1 MDTKKIFD
9 AVINGNIQETQD
21 GVNEALAANVPADQI
36 LNEALIPAMTEVG
49 CLFEAQEFYV
59 PEMLVSAK
67 AMQSGLKTL
76 KPLLASQ
83 AGPSSG
89 QTSPKAV
96 FGTVK
101 GDLHDIGKDLV
112 IMMLEGAGFQV
123 TDLGVDVPPEKFVQA
138 VHDGAQ
144 LIGLSAMLT
153 TTMLNMKTTID
164 ALKEAGAR
172 DKVKVIVGGAPLT
185 QSYADHIGADGFA
198 KDASSAVRKA
208 KELITALEAIHD

>member
-9 AVINGNIQETQD
+9 AVLNGDIQETQN
-21 GVNEALAANVPADQI
+21 GVNEALAANVPAEQI

-49 CLFEAQEFYV
+49 CLFEAQEYYV

-67 AMQSGLKTL
+67 AMQSGLTTL
-76 KPLLASQ
+76 KPFLASQ
-83 AGPSSG
+83 ADPSSG

-112 IMMLEGAGFQV
+112 VMMLEGAGFEV
-123 TDLGVDVPPEKFVQA
+123 TDLGVDVPPERFVQA
-138 VHDGAQ
+138 VNEGAQ

-153 TTMLNMKTTID
+153 TTMLNMKVTID
-164 ALKEAGAR
+164 ALTDAGVR
-172 DKVKVIVGGAPLT
+172 SKVKVMVGGAPLT
-185 QSYADHIGADGFA
+185 QSFADHIGADGFA
-198 KDASSAVRKA
+198 KDASSAVRTA
-208 KELITALEAIHD
+208 KELITHG

>member
-1 MDTKKIFD
+1 MDPKKIFD
-9 AVINGNIQETQD
+9 AVVNGDIQETQI
-21 GVNEALAANVPADQI
+21 GVNEALSANVSAEQI

-76 KPLLASQ
+76 KPLLVDEANQSGRQ
-83 AGPSSG
+83 A
-89 QTSPKAV
+89 SPKAA

-112 IMMLEGAGFQV
+112 IMMLESAGFQV
-123 TDLGVDVPPEKFVQA
+123 TDLGVDVPPERFVQA
-138 VHDGAQ
+138 VNDGAQ

-153 TTMLNMKTTID
+153 TTMPNMKTTIES
-164 ALKEAGAR
+164 LTEAGVR
-172 DKVKVIVGGAPLT
+172 NKVKVIVGGAPLT
-185 QSYADHIGADGFA
+185 QAYADHIGADGFA
-198 KDASSAVRKA
+198 KDASSAVRTA
-208 KELITALEAIHD
+208 KELINA